1 MKFLLPAL
9 LLFFCLEVAATCTLP
24 APNGLKTSSVAS
36 CRAELKWKK
45 VNTATKYNIEYKET
59 TAANWISILTSNNA
73 LAYSLT
79 GLASNTSYNV
89 RVAAV
94 CANNETGNFS
104 PAITINTTAC
114 SVPVNLTVS
123 GISSSGAMLS
133 WVPLCG
139 ETNFSVRYRKTGTSA
154 WTTVA
159 NIASSNY
166 ALSGLLP
173 ETDYQVRVRAKCG
186 NQPSDYSAIVEF
198 TTASA
203 SVSSRKNVLL
213 VIIDDARFDSYQ
225 ANGGPAFFNDTAIS
239 RIANEGA
246 NFKLSFPA
254 QSQCAPSRASITS
267 GLYPH
272 LHGVT
277 DNPTQANSDTIT
289 QITLPQI
296 LQDNGYYTGLI
307 GKYHVSKH
315 PQPGFDFWMEV
326 HGSDYTDTKYNING
340 TTITIPGHSTD
351 VVSDSAI
358 GFFHKVPQ
366 NKPFYLW
373 LAYAA
378 PHTPQVPRPEDN
390 GIFDN
395 ETMPQPVSP
404 DKYTQNYPGILYNC
418 HTANNPDGL
427 DDYYRGY
434 FELLNGVEETLGNVF
449 DELSNLGL
457 MDSTLIIFM
466 SDNGYVIGEHML
478 FEKQMAYE
486 ESIKVPIFMRYP
498 GLIPAGTQVTNN
510 LAMNIDIAP
519 TILDFA
525 GIEDTFGMQ
534 GISLLKMM
542 NNTAERKEMMYE
554 FFNKDCVPDIRA
566 VRSMDFKYVKYNCT
580 QVTEELF
587 DLEND
592 PHENTNLVNNPAFGT
607 TLQLYRDKLTFW
619 RNFYQDYS
627 WDSLYSCS
635 LTNPQKLDETIGN
648 TLSLLS
654 IHPNPSSS
662 TIMVH
667 FISSEKAPVTIRI
680 VNAFGVVVYE
690 KNYKDVTTEFYEQVQ
705 VNRFPAGNYFTLVQ
719 QGNQIY
725 KEAFIHQE

>member
-1 MKFLLPAL
+1 MKYLVPVL
-9 LLFFCLEVAATCTLP
+9 LLFLYLEVDATCTLP
-24 APNGLKTSSVAS
+24 SPNGLKTSSVAS
-36 CRAELKWKK
+36 CQAGLKWKK
-45 VNTATKYNIEYKET
+45 VNTAISYVIEYKET
-59 TAANWISILTSNNA
+59 TATNWISTTTPDNA
-73 LAYSLT
+73 LLYTLT
-79 GLASNTSYNV
+79 GLSANTAFTV
-89 RVAAV
+89 RIAAV
-94 CANNETGNFS
+94 CAGNEAGTFS
-104 PAITINTTAC
+104 PAIFFNTIAC
-114 SVPVNLTVS
+114 SVPVDLAVS

-139 ETNFSVRYRKTGTSA
+139 ETNFSLRYRKTGTSA

-159 NIASSNY
+159 NLTAPNY
-166 ALSGLLP
+166 QLSGLLP
-173 ETDYQVRVRAKCG
+173 QTDYQLRVRAKCG
-186 NQPSDYSAIVEF
+186 NQPSDYSPIVNF
-198 TTASA
+198 TTSSA
-203 SVSSRKNVLL
+203 AVPSRKNVLL
-213 VIIDDARFDSYQ
+213 VIIDDARFDSFQ
-225 ANGGPAFFNDTAIS
+225 ANGGPSFFNDIAIS
-239 RIANEGA
+239 RVANEGA

-277 DNPTQANSDTIT
+277 DNPPQSDADTIT

-340 TTITIPGHSTD
+340 TTFTIPGHSTD

-366 NKPFYLW
+366 DKPFYLW

-395 ETMPQPVSP
+395 ETMPVPVSP

-427 DDYYRGY
+427 DDFYRGY
-434 FELLNGVEETLGNVF
+434 FELLNGVEERLGNVF
-449 DELSNLGL
+449 DELTNMGL

-466 SDNGYVIGEHML
+466 SDNGFMIGEHML

-486 ESIKVPIFMRYP
+486 ESVKVPIFMRYP

-510 LAMNIDIAP
+510 IAMNIDIAP

-534 GISLLKMM
+534 GLSLLKMM
-542 NNTAERKEMMYE
+542 NNTVERKEMMYE

-566 VRSMDFKYVKYNCT
+566 VRSLDFKYVKYNCT
-580 QVTEELF
+580 QNTEELF

-592 PHENTNLVNNPAFGT
+592 PYENTNLVNNPAFAT
-607 TLQLYRDKLTFW
+607 TLQLYRDKLTYW
-619 RNFYQDYS
+619 RNYYQDFS
-627 WDSLYSCS
+627 WDSLYACS
-635 LTNPQKLDETIGN
+635 LTNPQKLTYEAGS
-648 TLSLLS
+648 TLSLLT
-654 IHPNPSSS
+654 IHPNPASSD
-662 TIMVH
+662 IMVH
-667 FISSEKAPVTIRI
+667 FISSENAPAQLRI
-680 VNAFGVVVYE
+680 VNSLGIVVFE
-690 KNYKDVTTEFYEQVQ
+690 KNYSIAASEFFEQIPIHQ
-705 VNRFPAGNYFTLVQ
+705 FPDGNYFALVQ
-719 QGNQIY
+719 QGNHVY
-725 KEAFIHQE
+725 REAIMHQE